1 MAPNATICK
10 AVLHIADVDRQYYED
25 HSITL
30 ARHPSET
37 DERIDRKSTR
47 LNSSH

>member
-1 MAPNATICK
+1 MASNATILK

-25 HSITL
+25 HVLTL

-37 DERIDRKSTR
+37 
-47 LNSSH
+47 